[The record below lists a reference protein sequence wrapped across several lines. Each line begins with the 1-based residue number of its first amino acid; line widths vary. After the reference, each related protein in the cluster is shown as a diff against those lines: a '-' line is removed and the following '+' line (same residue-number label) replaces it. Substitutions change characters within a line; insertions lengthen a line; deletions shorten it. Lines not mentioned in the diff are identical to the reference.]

1 MAEKL
6 IIFSSP
12 SGAGKTTIV
21 RHLLT
26 LFPQLTFSISAT
38 TRKIRAGETNGKDYH
53 FYEVD
58 RFKELIQ
65 QDAFVEWEEVYPGL
79 FYGTLKS
86 EVERIWSEN
95 KVAIFDVDVVGAL
108 NIKKQYGQKAMTV
121 FVQPPSIKA
130 LEDRLKAR
138 GTDDEH
144 SLKTRLDKAA
154 FELNYANKFDTV
166 IVNDDLTSAK
176 AEAEQKIGD
185 FIEA

>member
-65 QDAFVEWEEVYPGL
+65 QDAFVEWEEVYAHN
-79 FYGTLKS
+79 FYGTLKT
-86 EVERIWSEN
+86 ELERIWN
-95 KVAIFDVDVVGAL
+95 LG
-108 NIKKQYGQKAMTV
+108 
-121 FVQPPSIKA
+121 
-130 LEDRLKAR
+130 
-138 GTDDEH
+138 
-144 SLKTRLDKAA
+144 
-154 FELNYANKFDTV
+154 
-166 IVNDDLTSAK
+166 
-176 AEAEQKIGD
+176 
-185 FIEA
+185 